1 MRISDWSSDV
11 CSSDLAG
18 RAGGDPNRGQWHRD
32 RPSPPPRRPP
42 ARRRADPRTRAAAD
56 AAITRAP
63 PKKNP
68 FVLSLSKHGSAFLR
82 RKKEQPFHKPTK
94 NGGYNHIPSITDIL
108 PYPPP
113 VPTTPS
119 H

>member
-82 RKKEQPFHKPTK
+82 RKKEQPFDKLST
-94 NGGYNHIPSITDIL
+94 NGGYANIPAISAVHPDRNSPRL
-108 PYPPP
+108 NSSP
-113 VPTTPS
+113 
-119 H
+119 